1 MKFGE
6 YLRANL
12 TSEWMSQY
20 ISYDDMKEFLAE
32 VISKA
37 PVQSSAQSIEQ
48 INARQ
53 EHFLLADED
62 FFKVRHLKLSFDIDR
77 YFSLQYCENEA
88 IKVNT
93 FFAEK
98 LAE

>member
-20 ISYDDMKEFLAE
+20 IAYDDMKELLAE
-32 VISKA
+32 IISKA
-37 PVQSSAQSIEQ
+37 PVQSPTQSIEQ

-53 EHFLLADED
+53 EHFLRADED
-62 FFKVRHLKLSFDIDR
+62 FFKVRHLKLFV
-77 YFSLQYCENEA
+77 F
-88 IKVNT
+88 
-93 FFAEK
+93 
-98 LAE
+98 